1 MLKGYKPITVI
12 NHDIR
17 PINPVQCGSHKC
29 QCSYGFGPFVRK
41 YYVLHFVTSGK
52 GIFVSSSRSYEV
64 KAGQMFVIRP
74 GESTYYEADA
84 NDPWSYI
91 WIGFMTDMELP
102 KMLSENDVID
112 APYLDKFFDMAF
124 HAEGFERNDSGAYE
138 YYLSGII
145 WMILGHLKRYESG
158 VSHGTDHLKI
168 AVSLMSS
175 ENKFKINTIARV
187 LHISR
192 VHLTRLFKEKYG
204 VSPGRFYLRLRMT
217 QAAELLS
224 AGHSVANVASS
235 IGFKDPFVFS
245 RAFKRYYNCSP
256 TEYIKQQNV
265 LSNKNASHK

>member
-1 MLKGYKPITVI
+1 MEDGYELTWDGRELVAF
-12 NHDIR
+12 R
-17 PINPVQCGSHKC
+17 
-29 QCSYGFGPFVRK
+29 QCSDFDSLT
-41 YYVLHFVTSGK
+41 YVSNITYTYNADGIRTSK
-52 GIFVSSSRSYEV
+52 TVNGI
-64 KAGQMFVIRP
+64 K
-74 GESTYYEADA
+74 
-84 NDPWSYI
+84 
-91 WIGFMTDMELP
+91 
-102 KMLSENDVID
+102 
-112 APYLDKFFDMAF
+112 
-124 HAEGFERNDSGAYE
+124 HE

-145 WMILGHLKRYESG
+145 WMIFGHLKRYESG
-158 VSHGTDHLKI
+158 VPHGTDHLKI

-256 TEYIKQQNV
+256 TEYIKQQNA